1 MARKGNLAVGQS
13 GGPTAV
19 INNSLVGV
27 IHEAMQ
33 HKEID
38 GIYGMLNGIR
48 GVIKREFIDLRRESA
63 ATIQTLRDTPSAAL
77 GTVRYK
83 VRAEEYDP
91 IIDVLQAYDVRYFI
105 YIGGND
111 SADTSYRIH
120 LAAQRRGYELY
131 VLGVPK
137 TVDNDLAVTD
147 HCPGYG
153 SAARFVAAAIRDTGL
168 DTQAMG
174 ESGPVK
180 LVEIMGRNAGW
191 LTASAVLAKEAEGD
205 PPHLIYVPERPVSA
219 AQIADDVRAAC
230 DQHGYCVAAISEGLL
245 NEDGIPFGEVNAP
258 GFVDAFGHVA
268 KGGVV
273 EVIAEIIREHVD
285 LRARFDKP
293 GYLQRSFAGLQSSTD
308 RQEAYEVGRAAVR
321 AAVAGHSG
329 EMVTLEREPGP
340 VYACTTGLTP
350 LERIANVE
358 RLLPDEFIKASNN
371 GVTEAFVAYA
381 RPLIGEPLR
390 AYARLTKHAL
400 PSL

>member
-1 MARKGNLAVGQS
+1 MARKGNLVVGQS

-27 IHEAMQ
+27 IHEAME
-33 HKEID
+33 HEEID
-38 GIYGMLNGIR
+38 GLYGMLNGIR
-48 GVIKREFIDLRRESA
+48 GVFDRAFIDLRRESA
-63 ATIQTLRDTPSAAL
+63 ATLQALRDTPSAAL

-83 VRAEEYDP
+83 VKAEEYDP
-91 IIDVLQAYDVRYFI
+91 IIDVLQVYDVRYFI

-111 SADTSYRIH
+111 SADTSHKIH

-137 TVDNDLAVTD
+137 TVDNDLAITD

-153 SAARFVAAAIRDTGL
+153 SAARFVASAIRDTGL
-168 DTQAMG
+168 DTEAMG
-174 ESGPVK
+174 QSGPVK

-191 LTASAVLAKEAEGD
+191 LTAAAVLAKEAEGD

-219 AQIADDVRAAC
+219 AQIADDVRAAR
-230 DQHGYCVAAISEGLL
+230 DKYGYCVAAISEGLL

-329 EMVTLEREPGP
+329 EMVTLEREPDRQRG
-340 VYACTTGLTP
+340 
-350 LERIANVE
+350 
-358 RLLPDEFIKASNN
+358 
-371 GVTEAFVAYA
+371 AFAA
-381 RPLIGEPLR
+381 R
-390 AYARLTKHAL
+390 
-400 PSL
+400 